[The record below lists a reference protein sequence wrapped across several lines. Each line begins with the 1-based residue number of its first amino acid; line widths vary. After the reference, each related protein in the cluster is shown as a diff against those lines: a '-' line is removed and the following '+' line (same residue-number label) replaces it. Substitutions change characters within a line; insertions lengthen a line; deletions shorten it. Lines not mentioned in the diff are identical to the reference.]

1 MKWFLSMLGGL
12 SLIVLA
18 VGLASAQ
25 GKVNFSGTWVLDK
38 SKSDVSELLGTG
50 ERAEKLQDASLIMVV
65 KQEGTTLRVTRTL
78 KVEGEEKQR
87 TFMYRT
93 DGAKTTNTS
102 PRGRSI
108 DSKASWEGKNLVIV
122 STSELTILWK
132 EFSANIKEV
141 WSLSPDG
148 KTLTIDAQIH
158 SPRGDQRVKALFDK
172 R

>member
-1 MKWFLSMLGGL
+1 MKRFLYMLGGL

-25 GKVNFSGTWVLDK
+25 EKVNFSGTWLLDK
-38 SKSDVSELLGTG
+38 SKSDVSELLGAG
-50 ERAEKLQDASLIMVV
+50 ERAEKLQDASLMMVV
-65 KQEGTTLRVTRTL
+65 KQQGTTLKVTRTL
-78 KVEGEEKQR
+78 KAEGEEKQR
-87 TFMYRT
+87 TFLYKT
-93 DGAKTTNTS
+93 DGNKTTNTT

-108 DSKASWEGKNLVIV
+108 VSKASWEGKNLVIV

-132 EFSANIKEV
+132 EISANIKEV

-158 SPRGDQRVKALFDK
+158 SPRGDQRVRALFDK
-172 R
+172 Q